1 MNTETVP
8 ALKTRLAR
16 SMLDYA
22 RHPVIRGLTAGDTI
36 GGPTAIASVLASSVL
51 DIRRFDPELTADHYL
66 DWWNAE
72 GFDTGPVFA
81 LVMRAR
87 IKGASTDDAVRLAHK
102 ASNRQTAGCNPAHRA
117 AALTVTLDTDLQG
130 LIEAVR
136 ADALLTH
143 YDPLAGDVAVAVAV
157 LCRTLMDGV
166 PWQEAKLFATD
177 GRLPETVAAIVEGG
191 DTSPTDGGYAPEVLY
206 AAVHFLNAF
215 ESDVALVEAK
225 IFAGASNYC
234 PVLVGAIGGALK
246 AGKRHKTEH
255 RY

>member
-1 MNTETVP
+1 MVKP
-8 ALKTRLAR
+8 ILAQ
-16 SMLDYA
+16 SKQDYA
-22 RHPVIRGLTAGDTI
+22 QHPVIRGLAAGDNI
-36 GGPTAIASVLASSVL
+36 GGPAAIASVLASCVL
-51 DIRRFDPELTADHYL
+51 EAGRFIPELIAQRYL
-66 DWWNAE
+66 DWWRIE
-72 GFDTGPVFA
+72 GFDTGSVFA
-81 LVMRAR
+81 LVMGAR
-87 IKGASTDDAVRLAHK
+87 IKGATTQEAVVQAHE
-102 ASNRQTAGCNPAHRA
+102 NLGGQTAGCNVAHRA
-117 AALTVTLDTDLQG
+117 PALAVTLDTDLQG
-130 LIEAVR
+130 LVEAAK
-136 ADALLTH
+136 ADAALTH
-143 YDPLAGDVAVAVAV
+143 YDPLAGDVAAAVAV
-157 LCRTLMDGV
+157 LCRTLTDGV
-166 PWQEAKLFATD
+166 PWQEAKLIATD